1 VPSWRGYLLQRAH
14 DSKADRGLVHTDVG
28 RLTRFATVLRR
39 RQSQQSPPDGF
50 ASLSPARSGLDQ
62 RADVKKAGSTVG
74 RTMVPR
80 GITSPSAGDL
90 RI

>member
-50 ASLSPARSGLDQ
+50 A
-62 RADVKKAGSTVG
+62 GSTRLSG
-74 RTMVPR
+74 ESSF
-80 GITSPSAGDL
+80 GSSADL
-90 RI
+90 AVTAR